1 MVNSGELIEA
11 WRTDVLD
18 DIEPFLWSRAEAL
31 RYAEAAYRR
40 FVRLT
45 NGIHDFTSPLTR
57 VDIVA
62 GEELAA
68 VSPLILRFDK
78 AQRESDGREITI
90 ANWTDQ
96 ALMRRDDYGVSSF
109 LYNDRAPGEVRYMVI
124 GSQVGKVKWVSPP
137 AADDVALL
145 QVYRL
150 PLAHI
155 VDETHTLSEVNED
168 YHIHLLDWMKHL
180 AYLKRDTETYNKR
193 ASDEHRAAFIQSC
206 AEAKA
211 EMDRYRSKVR
221 VVQYGGL

>member
-11 WRTDVLD
+11 WRADVLD
-18 DIEPFLWSRAEAL
+18 DVEPYLWSQTEAV

-45 NGIHDFTSPLTR
+45 GGIHDFTSPLTR

-96 ALMRRDDYGVSSF
+96 ALMRRDDYGASSF
-109 LYNDRAPGEVRYMVI
+109 LYNDRAPGEVRHMVI
-124 GSQVGKVKWVSPP
+124 GSEVGKVKWVSPP

>member
-1 MVNSGELIEA
+1 MVNAGELIDA
-11 WRTDVLD
+11 WRSDVLD
-18 DIEPFLWSRAEAL
+18 DVGPYLWSRAEAI

-45 NGIHDFTSPLTR
+45 GGIHDFTSPLTR

-62 GEELAA
+62 GEEIATI
-68 VSPLILRFDK
+68 SPLILRFDK
-78 AQRESDGREITI
+78 AQRESDGREIAI

-96 ALMRRDDYGVSSF
+96 NLMRRDDYGVSSF

-124 GSQVGKVKWVSPP
+124 GSEVGKVKWVSPP

-150 PLAHI
+150 PLTRI

-180 AYLKRDTETYNKR
+180 AYLKRDSETYNKR
-193 ASDEHRAAFIQSC
+193 ASDEHRAAFIQTC

-221 VVQYGGL
+221 TVQYGGL

>member
-1 MVNSGELIEA
+1 MVNAGELIEA

-18 DIEPFLWSRAEAL
+18 DVEPFLWSRAEAL

-45 NGIHDFTSPLTR
+45 GGIHDFTSPLTR

-62 GEELAA
+62 GQELAD

-78 AQRESDGREITI
+78 AMRESDGREITI

-124 GSQVGKVKWVSPP
+124 GSEVGKVKWVSPP

>member
-11 WRTDVLD
+11 WRADVLD
-18 DIEPFLWSRAEAL
+18 DVEPYLWSQTEAV

-45 NGIHDFTSPLTR
+45 GGIHDFTSPLTR

-124 GSQVGKVKWVSPP
+124 GSEVGKVKWVSPP

>member
-1 MVNSGELIEA
+1 MVNAGELFEA
-11 WRTDVLD
+11 FRSDVVD
-18 DIEPFLWSRAEAL
+18 DVAPYLWKDSEIV

-45 NGIHDFTSPLTR
+45 GGIHDFTSPLTK

-62 GEELAA
+62 GEEIAE

-78 AQRESDGREITI
+78 AVRQSDGREITI

-96 ALMRRDDYGVSSF
+96 NLMRRDDYGISSF

-124 GSQVGKVKWVSPP
+124 GSEVGKVKWVSPP

-150 PLAHI
+150 PLTRI

-180 AYLKRDTETYNKR
+180 AYLKQDSETCNKR
-193 ASDEHRAAFIQSC
+193 ASDEHRAAFIQTC

-221 VVQYGGL
+221 TVQYGGL

>member
-1 MVNSGELIEA
+1 MINSGELIEA
-11 WRTDVLD
+11 WRADVLD
-18 DIEPFLWSRAEAL
+18 DVGPYLWSQTEAV

-45 NGIHDFTSPLTR
+45 GGIHDFTSPLTR

-124 GSQVGKVKWVSPP
+124 GSEVGKVKWVSPP

>member
-11 WRTDVLD
+11 WRADVLD
-18 DIEPFLWSRAEAL
+18 DVGPYLWSQTEAV

-45 NGIHDFTSPLTR
+45 GGIHDFTSPLTR

-124 GSQVGKVKWVSPP
+124 GSEVGKVKWVSPP

-150 PLAHI
+150 PLVHI

>member
-1 MVNSGELIEA
+1 MINAGELIEA
-11 WRTDVLD
+11 WRADVLD
-18 DIEPFLWSRAEAL
+18 DVEPFLWSRAEAL

-45 NGIHDFTSPLTR
+45 GGIHDFTSPLTR

-62 GEELAA
+62 GQELAD

-78 AQRESDGREITI
+78 ALRESDGREITI

-96 ALMRRDDYGVSSF
+96 ALMRRDDYGISSF

-124 GSQVGKVKWVSPP
+124 GSQIGKVKWVSPP

-150 PLAHI
+150 PLERV
-155 VDETHTLSEVNED
+155 VDETHTLSEVDED
-168 YHIHLLDWMKHL
+168 HHIHLLDWMKHL

-193 ASDEHRAAFIQSC
+193 ASDEHAASFVQYC
-206 AEAKA
+206 AAAKA

-221 VVQYGGL
+221 TVQYGGL

>member
-11 WRTDVLD
+11 WRADVLD
-18 DIEPFLWSRAEAL
+18 DVEPYLWSQTEAV

-45 NGIHDFTSPLTR
+45 GGIHDFTSPLTR

-124 GSQVGKVKWVSPP
+124 GGEVGKVKWVSPP

>member
-1 MVNSGELIEA
+1 MVNAGELIEA

-18 DIEPFLWSRAEAL
+18 DVEPFLWSRAEAL

-45 NGIHDFTSPLTR
+45 GGIHDFTSPLTR

-62 GEELAA
+62 GQELAD

-78 AQRESDGREITI
+78 AMRESDGREITI

-96 ALMRRDDYGVSSF
+96 ALMRRDDYGISSF

-124 GSQVGKVKWVSPP
+124 GSQAGKVKWVSPP

-150 PLAHI
+150 PLERV
-155 VDETHTLSEVNED
+155 VDETHTLSEVDED
-168 YHIHLLDWMKHL
+168 HHIHLLDWMKHL
-180 AYLKRDTETYNKR
+180 AYLKRDTETYNKS
-193 ASDEHRAAFIQSC
+193 ASDEHAASFIQYC
-206 AEAKA
+206 TMAKA

-221 VVQYGGL
+221 TVQYGGL

>member
-11 WRTDVLD
+11 WRADVLD
-18 DIEPFLWSRAEAL
+18 DVEPYLWSQTEAV

-45 NGIHDFTSPLTR
+45 GGIHDFTSPLTR

-78 AQRESDGREITI
+78 ALRESDGREITI

-124 GSQVGKVKWVSPP
+124 GGEVGKVKWVSPP

-150 PLAHI
+150 PLVHI

-168 YHIHLLDWMKHL
+168 YHIHLLDWMKYL

>member
-11 WRTDVLD
+11 WRADVLD
-18 DIEPFLWSRAEAL
+18 DVEPYLWSQTEAV

-40 FVRLT
+40 FVRFT
-45 NGIHDFTSPLTR
+45 GGIHDFTSPLTR

-124 GSQVGKVKWVSPP
+124 GSEVGRVKWVSPP

-150 PLAHI
+150 PLEHI

>member
-11 WRTDVLD
+11 WRADVLD
-18 DIEPFLWSRAEAL
+18 DVEPYLWSQTEAV

-45 NGIHDFTSPLTR
+45 GGIHDFTSPLTR

-62 GEELAA
+62 GQELAD

-124 GSQVGKVKWVSPP
+124 GSEVGKVKWVSPP

>member
-11 WRTDVLD
+11 WRADVLD
-18 DIEPFLWSRAEAL
+18 DVEPYLWSQTEAV

-45 NGIHDFTSPLTR
+45 GGIHDFTSPLTR

-78 AQRESDGREITI
+78 ALRESDGREITI

-124 GSQVGKVKWVSPP
+124 GSEVGKVKWVSPP

-150 PLAHI
+150 PLEHI
-155 VDETHTLSEVNED
+155 VDETHTLSEVDED

-180 AYLKRDTETYNKR
+180 AYLKRDTETYNKS
-193 ASDEHRAAFIQSC
+193 ASDEHAASFTQYC
-206 AEAKA
+206 TMAKA

-221 VVQYGGL
+221 TVQYGGL

>member
-1 MVNSGELIEA
+1 MINAGELIEA
-11 WRTDVLD
+11 WRADVLD
-18 DIEPFLWSRAEAL
+18 DVEPFLWSRAEAL

-45 NGIHDFTSPLTR
+45 GGIHDFTSPLTR

-62 GEELAA
+62 GQELAD

-78 AQRESDGREITI
+78 ALRESDGREITI

-96 ALMRRDDYGVSSF
+96 ALMRRDDYGISSF

-124 GSQVGKVKWVSPP
+124 GSQAGKVKWVSPP

-150 PLAHI
+150 PLERI
-155 VDETHTLSEVNED
+155 VDEAHTLSEVDED
-168 YHIHLLDWMKHL
+168 HHIHLLDWMKHL
-180 AYLKRDTETYNKR
+180 AYLKRDTETYNKS
-193 ASDEHRAAFIQSC
+193 ASDEHAASFVQYC
-206 AEAKA
+206 TMAKA

-221 VVQYGGL
+221 TVQYGGL

>member
-1 MVNSGELIEA
+1 MVNAGELFEA
-11 WRTDVLD
+11 FRSDVVD
-18 DIEPFLWSRAEAL
+18 DVGPYLWSQAEVI

-45 NGIHDFTSPLTR
+45 GGIHDFTSPLTE

-62 GEELAA
+62 GEEIAE

-78 AQRESDGREITI
+78 AVRQSDGREITI

-96 ALMRRDDYGVSSF
+96 NLMRRDDYGISSF

-124 GSQVGKVKWVSPP
+124 GSEVGKVKWVSPP

-150 PLAHI
+150 PLTRI

-180 AYLKRDTETYNKR
+180 AYLKQDSETHNKR
-193 ASDEHRAAFIQSC
+193 ASDEHRAAFIQTC

-221 VVQYGGL
+221 TVQYGGL

>member
-1 MVNSGELIEA
+1 MVNAGELIEA
-11 WRTDVLD
+11 FRSDVVD
-18 DIEPFLWSRAEAL
+18 DVAPYLWSQAEAI

-45 NGIHDFTSPLTR
+45 GGIHDFTSPLTE

-62 GEELAA
+62 GEEIAE

-78 AQRESDGREITI
+78 AVRQSDGREITI

-96 ALMRRDDYGVSSF
+96 NLMRRDDYGISSF

-124 GSQVGKVKWVSPP
+124 GGEVGKVKWVSPP

-150 PLAHI
+150 PLTRI

-180 AYLKRDTETYNKR
+180 AFLKQDSETYDKNSSESH
-193 ASDEHRAAFIQSC
+193 AAAFIQTC

-221 VVQYGGL
+221 TVQYGGL

>member
-11 WRTDVLD
+11 WRADVLD
-18 DIEPFLWSRAEAL
+18 DVGPYLWSQTEAV

-45 NGIHDFTSPLTR
+45 GGIHDFTSPLTR

-62 GEELAA
+62 GQELAD

-78 AQRESDGREITI
+78 ALRESDGREITI

-96 ALMRRDDYGVSSF
+96 ALMRRDDYGISSF

-150 PLAHI
+150 PLERV
-155 VDETHTLSEVNED
+155 VDETHTLSEVDED
-168 YHIHLLDWMKHL
+168 HHIHLLDWMKHL
-180 AYLKRDTETYNKR
+180 AYLKRDTETYNKS
-193 ASDEHRAAFIQSC
+193 ASDEHAASFIQYC
-206 AEAKA
+206 TMAKA